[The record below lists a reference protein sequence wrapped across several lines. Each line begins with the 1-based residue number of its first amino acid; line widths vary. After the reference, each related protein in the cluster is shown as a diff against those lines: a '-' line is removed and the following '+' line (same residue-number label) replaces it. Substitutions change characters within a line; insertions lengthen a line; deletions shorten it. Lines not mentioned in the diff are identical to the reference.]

1 MNITNDL
8 LPLPPLAL
16 LPGLELGVSVYC
28 WNEEK
33 SSVVKFLA
41 ADQSISEENYAFL
54 VSKPSLKLFIEKSS
68 ADTML
73 DSLLRTIQRWLPDQR
88 IPKSSRTKLIVDC
101 ISADVV
107 TSFTSRDAE
116 RIIETTTRM
125 SEIMADIIE
134 VFQIN
139 GRDLLKNLNH
149 DCSLTTHSI
158 NTAFLSL
165 LIAYNLGYHGEALAE
180 ICSGAFLHDIGRLEM
195 SGAHKN
201 HTNLPVEFEERMHKA
216 HTVMGFRTLC
226 NSPKVSETA
235 LLMCYQHHECI
246 NGSGFPV
253 GIHGNEIQH
262 ASRICA
268 VAAKFNELTSE
279 IAHRPAL
286 SRDAA
291 LRVLESNKNASFDA
305 EVVKCLEQIMSQNSK
320 N

>member
-8 LPLPPLAL
+8 LPLPTLAL

-54 VSKPSLKLFIEKSS
+54 TSKPTLKLFIEKSS
-68 ADTML
+68 ADTMNQT
-73 DSLLRTIQRWLPDQR
+73 LLENIRRWLPDQR

-101 ISADVV
+101 IS
-107 TSFTSRDAE
+107 TPMSMSFASRDIE
-116 RIIETTTRM
+116 RIIESATKM
-125 SEIMADIIE
+125 SELMSDIIE
-134 VFQIN
+134 IFQIN
-139 GRDLLKNLNH
+139 GRELLKTLNH
-149 DCSLTTHSI
+149 DSSLTTHSI
-158 NTAFLSL
+158 NTAFLTL
-165 LIAYNLGYHGEALAE
+165 LIAYNLGYHGEDLAE
-180 ICSGAFLHDIGRLEM
+180 ICTGAFLHDIGRLET
-195 SGAHKN
+195 SSNHKN
-201 HTNLPVEFEERMHKA
+201 HGNLPVEFVERMHKA
-216 HTVMGFRTLC
+216 HTVVGFRALC
-226 NSPKVSETA
+226 NSSLITETA

-253 GIHGNEIQH
+253 GIHGDEIQH
-262 ASRICA
+262 ASRICS

-291 LRVLESNKNASFDA
+291 LRVLESNKNATLDA